1 MEQVSVSASQQ
12 SVNQAAPSASAQHEA
27 RVATAGEYLDR
38 ALNLIGSTMRNAASL
53 VKERAPREGAAK
65 DAFESASRVLDKT
78 GEYIQ
83 GHRPTDDMRG
93 VVRSYPLR
101 SIGLCFL
108 VGLLA
113 GSAFRSARR

>member
-1 MEQVSVSASQQ
+1 MEQVSVSTSQQ
-12 SVNQAAPSASAQHEA
+12 SANQASSLGAQNHEA
-27 RVATAGEYLDR
+27 RIATAGEYLDR

-53 VKERAPREGAAK
+53 VKERAPREGTAK
-65 DAFESASRVLDKT
+65 NAFESASRALDKT

-113 GSAFRSARR
+113 GSAYRSARR